1 MLFIRLFYDRIG
13 EYLERGRQIN
23 VKNQKSTP
31 DTSCHRL
38 SLDQDSPPHGQPGRE
53 NQSLFADRFLS
64 NLTHVL
70 RTPLIGILGSADL
83 LEHSRLDPD
92 QLHLVDDIR
101 DCGETLLNNID
112 DVLEL
117 AKLQGGAV
125 QLDLA
130 PTDLREALP
139 QWVSAFQ
146 PLLQKRGFGLDLD
159 LDASLP
165 GKACLDQAKLKRVVG
180 NLLFNLL
187 EHNDLKAIR
196 ISARV
201 VLSPTLPRRLAITYA
216 GIAQPLAATS
226 VVSGSSVTFA
236 AESSLGLSLGMIV
249 CQHLIELMGGDLHAC
264 NRPETGPVFEVT
276 LPLEVDRQGM
286 RPSGYESAG
295 SSALD
300 DEFMASL
307 NPVSI
312 LLVDDN
318 ELNQKL
324 IGQMLTNYGFQVVTA
339 ANGLA
344 ALCQM
349 EQKAF
354 DLVLMD
360 MQMPRMDGYEA
371 TRRIR
376 ENPAWAKIPVIAITA
391 NSLSG
396 DRDKCLACGCTS
408 YLAKPFRSEILVR
421 EIKYLLNNEFMKDK
435 QADLYSQQIIADL
448 LPEFME
454 MLEEMLDELREAI
467 KLKNDGAIKHI
478 SHSLKG
484 TAGMY
489 GFMKISELALSME
502 RAVADH
508 NYGKLGSLCQQITAL
523 AK

>member
-1 MLFIRLFYDRIG
+1 M
-13 EYLERGRQIN
+13 
-23 VKNQKSTP
+23 KNKESTQ
-31 DTSCHRL
+31 DISYHRL
-38 SLDQDSPPHGQPGRE
+38 PTDRQTSPHGQPGGE
-53 NQSLFADRFLS
+53 SHPLFADRFLS

-83 LEHSRLDPD
+83 LEHSRLDSG

-101 DCGETLLNNID
+101 ECGETLLHNID

-117 AKLQGGAV
+117 AKLQGAEA
-125 QLDLA
+125 QLALVS
-130 PTDLREALP
+130 TDLREAVP
-139 QWVSAFQ
+139 QWASAFQ
-146 PLLQKRGFGLDLD
+146 PWLQKKGLRLELDLD
-159 LDASLP
+159 GSLP
-165 GKACLDQAKLKRVVG
+165 GSLCLDQAKLKRVIG
-180 NLLFNLL
+180 NLLFNLM
-187 EHNDLKAIR
+187 EHNDLEAIR
-196 ISARV
+196 ISARAV
-201 VLSPTLPRRLAITYA
+201 PSSSLPRQLSIACA
-216 GIAQPLAATS
+216 GIAKPLPAAS
-226 VVSGSSVTFA
+226 VVSGSNADLNFA
-236 AESSLGLSLGMIV
+236 SEPNWGVSLGMIV
-249 CQHLIELMGGDLHAC
+249 CQHLIEFMGGELQV
-264 NRPETGPVFEVT
+264 RSQPETGHVFEAV
-276 LPLEVDRQGM
+276 LPLEVAGQGIH
-286 RPSGYESAG
+286 PPGYESAW

-300 DEFMASL
+300 NEFMPSL

-324 IGQMLTNYGFQVVTA
+324 IGQMLTNYGFEVLTA
-339 ANGLA
+339 ANGLE

-349 EQKAF
+349 ERKTF

-376 ENPAWAKIPVIAITA
+376 DNPVWAKIPVIAITA

-408 YLAKPFRSEILVR
+408 YLAKPFRSEVLVR
-421 EIKYLLNNEFMKDK
+421 EIKYLLNNEFMKDR
-435 QADLYSQQIIADL
+435 QAELYSQQIIADL

-454 MLEEMLDELREAI
+454 MLEEMLEELREAI

-523 AK
+523 AKESQSRSSVKGIV

>member
-1 MLFIRLFYDRIG
+1 MQYKESNHGIS
-13 EYLERGRQIN
+13 N
-23 VKNQKSTP
+23 N
-31 DTSCHRL
+31 RL
-38 SLDQDSPPHGQPGRE
+38 SADQDSPPHGQPGRE
-53 NQSLFADRFLS
+53 NQSLFGDRFLS

-83 LEHSRLDPD
+83 LEHSRLDTN
-92 QLHLVDDIR
+92 QLLLVDDIR

-117 AKLQGGAV
+117 AKLRDGGA
-125 QLDLA
+125 QLDLV

-139 QWVSAFQ
+139 QWTSAFG
-146 PLLQKRGFGLDLD
+146 PLLQKKGLRLELDLNG
-159 LDASLP
+159 SLP
-165 GKACLDQAKLKRVVG
+165 GNACLDQTKMKRVVG
-180 NLLFNLL
+180 NMLFNLM
-187 EHNDLKAIR
+187 EHKDIEGIQ

-201 VLSPTLPRRLAITYA
+201 VTSPSPPHRLSIACA
-216 GIAQPLAATS
+216 GIAKPHSTRS
-226 VVSGSSVTFA
+226 VISGSATNLNGTSESNSSV
-236 AESSLGLSLGMIV
+236 SLGMIV
-249 CQHLIELMGGDLHAC
+249 CQRLIEFMGGELHV
-264 NRPETGPVFEVT
+264 RSHPETGHSFEVT
-276 LPLEVDRQGM
+276 LPLEVDRQEELNA
-286 RPSGYESAG
+286 SEHESAWP
-295 SSALD
+295 STLD
-300 DEFMASL
+300 EEFMASL

-324 IGQMLTNYGFQVVTA
+324 IGQMLTNYGFEVVTA
-339 ANGLA
+339 ANGLE

-349 EQKAF
+349 ERKAF

-360 MQMPRMDGYEA
+360 MLMPRMDGYEA

-376 ENPAWAKIPVIAITA
+376 ENPAWEEIPVIAVTA
-391 NSLSG
+391 NSHSS

-408 YLAKPFRSEILVR
+408 YLAKPFRSETLVR
-421 EIKYLLNNEFMKDK
+421 EIKYLLNNEFVKDK
-435 QADLYSQQIIADL
+435 QADLYSQQIIAEL

-454 MLEEMLDELREAI
+454 MLEEMLVELREAI
-467 KLKNDGAIKHI
+467 KLKNDSAIKHI

-489 GFMKISELALSME
+489 GFMKISKLALSME

-523 AK
+523 AKELQSRASVKGII